1 MSVTQKKT
9 KERKFKFV
17 SDISS
22 IYANN
27 SAVVMANYHGLTVSQ
42 ISELKGS
49 LSEVKANFSVI
60 KNKLAKIAAQNFE
73 FNDNISS
80 VLQGPVAVAY
90 SNDMVSVSKVLSE
103 FAKTNQSLKIV
114 GCLLDNKVYDSNK
127 VEQYSSLPT
136 MDESRSKIVGL
147 LKANASKILAVLEEV
162 AKKRSQENV

>member
-1 MSVTQKKT
+1 MSITQKKT
-9 KERKFKFV
+9 KQKKFKFV

-27 SAVVMANYHGLTVSQ
+27 NAVIMSNYHGLTVSQ
-42 ISELKGS
+42 ISELKS
-49 LSEVKANFSVI
+49 NLSEVKANFSVI
-60 KNKLAKIAAQNFE
+60 KNRLAKIAAQNFE
-73 FNDNISS
+73 FNNNISS

-114 GCLLDNKVYDSNK
+114 GCLLDNKVYDSKK

-136 MDESRSKIVGL
+136 FDESRGKIVGL

-162 AKKRSQENV
+162 SKKKSQ